1 MIGNGIPASYDYI
14 NAANAAV
21 SPSTVHCRNT
31 ALSQYFR
38 RYLLQKAMSLY
49 KWKLPEHWSK
59 NYFLY
64 VLYCWGYI
72 AVVNTS
78 KFGVIPQGCTLTGY
92 NVFYQP
98 TNAIIT
104 NPLLR
109 GNLEPRIGS

>member
-14 NAANAAV
+14 NASNAAV

-59 NYFLY
+59 NYFVY
-64 VLYCWGYI
+64 VL
-72 AVVNTS
+72 
-78 KFGVIPQGCTLTGY
+78 
-92 NVFYQP
+92 
-98 TNAIIT
+98 
-104 NPLLR
+104 
-109 GNLEPRIGS
+109 